1 MAANTAVLLV
11 ALVPTSVKSTA
22 VLHTAF
28 ALSMV
33 AGFTVLSG
41 GLRLAA
47 FGFGIVC
54 FVAGVVFA
62 RRDGGSSPEA

>member
-1 MAANTAVLLV
+1 
-11 ALVPTSVKSTA
+11 VKSTA